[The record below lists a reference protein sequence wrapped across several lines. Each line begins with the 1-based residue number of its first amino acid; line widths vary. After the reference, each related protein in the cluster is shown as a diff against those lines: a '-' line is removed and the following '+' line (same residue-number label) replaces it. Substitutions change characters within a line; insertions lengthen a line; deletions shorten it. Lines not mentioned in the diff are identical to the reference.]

1 MRCIAFHP
9 ELAGV
14 LHLAQRRQCRCRM
27 LPMHEPLLTQVWRLP
42 RHALIA
48 VVRAYRL
55 LLSPSLGSA
64 CRFAPT
70 CSVYALQAL
79 EQHGALAGSYLAA
92 HRIVRCNPW
101 CQGGCDPVPSEMP
114 HMRRLFGAL
123 VSKSSDQ
130 TRT

>member
-1 MRCIAFHP
+1 MREAVP
-9 ELAGV
+9 SWLW
-14 LHLAQRRQCRCRM
+14 M
-27 LPMHEPLLTQVWRLP
+27 LPR
-42 RHALIA
+42 RALMA

-79 EQHGALAGSYLAA
+79 EQHGAVAGSYLAA

-101 CQGGCDPVPSEMP
+101 CQGGCDPVPTQMP

>member
-1 MRCIAFHP
+1 MR
-9 ELAGV
+9 
-14 LHLAQRRQCRCRM
+14 
-27 LPMHEPLLTQVWRLP
+27 EPLPTLLWNAP
-42 RHALIA
+42 RRVLMG

-79 EQHGALAGSYLAA
+79 EQHGALGGSYLAA

-101 CQGGCDPVPSEMP
+101 CQGGCDPVPTQMP
-114 HMRRLFGAL
+114 SLRRLFGAP
-123 VSKSSDQ
+123 VTKSSDQ